1 MNFPERLKQIRQ
13 EKGMTQQE
21 FADLLGTSKQV
32 ISRYEHGENT
42 PKITTV
48 VHYAKVLN
56 VPITYFTDESSET
69 PIKIKLKKVTSVN
82 GYGFKKA

>member
-1 MNFPERLKQIRQ
+1 
-13 EKGMTQQE
+13 MTQQE

-48 VHYAKVLN
+48 MHYAEVLN
-56 VPITYFTDESSET
+56 VPINYFTDESFET
-69 PIKIKLKKVTSVN
+69 PVKIKLKKVASVN
-82 GYGFKKA
+82 GHGFKKLEKRA